1 MLNGP
6 ACLEKPFSKWMPL
19 SIRVSDRNLPRAMP
33 AGNKIASLCAPFL
46 FMRSLFSQT
55 KKKVKCVQ
63 IIFEFV
69 LHGKRQV
76 SKLTIM
82 WCVQFLSVEI
92 LFFLTSEVAGERD
105 RKAETGQH
113 KNSRIC
119 LKLVNFRNYTGMYN
133 VLMLFKCLKSH
144 SNIF

>member
-55 KKKVKCVQ
+55 KKNVKCVQ

-69 LHGKRQV
+69 LHGKRQG
-76 SKLTIM
+76 SKLNIM
-82 WCVQFLSVEI
+82 WSAQFLSVEI
-92 LFFLTSEVAGERD
+92 LFFLTSEVAGERE
-105 RKAETGQH
+105 RERPTQGSTKIAEYVLNWLTSEATQ
-113 KNSRIC
+113 IY
-119 LKLVNFRNYTGMYN
+119 NFF
-133 VLMLFKCLKSH
+133 VL
-144 SNIF
+144 

>member
-33 AGNKIASLCAPFL
+33 AGNKIASLCVPFL

-55 KKKVKCVQ
+55 KKKKYVQ

-69 LHGKRQV
+69 LHGKRG
-76 SKLTIM
+76 STLNIM
-82 WCVQFLSVEI
+82 WSVQFLSV
-92 LFFLTSEVAGERD
+92 FL
-105 RKAETGQH
+105 K
-113 KNSRIC
+113 
-119 LKLVNFRNYTGMYN
+119 
-133 VLMLFKCLKSH
+133 
-144 SNIF
+144 